1 MELKSRHLLGLE
13 YMDRQEIELIIKTAK
28 PFKEIFTRSVKKVP
42 ALRGRTVVNL
52 FFEPSTRTRTSF
64 ELAAKRLSADVVNIA
79 IAQSSVVKGE
89 SLLDTVKTVEAM
101 KTDFLV
107 VRHASAGV
115 PQFLST
121 RIKSAIVNA
130 GDGQH
135 AHPTQGLLDLF
146 TIWEVKKRI
155 EGLNVLIVGDI
166 RHSRVAR
173 SNIWGLTKL
182 GAKVTLVGPPTLIPP
197 DIEKLG
203 VKVSYSLDAVLA
215 DADVVNILRLQL
227 ERQKK
232 NMFPSIREY
241 HAIFG
246 MDGNRLKRAKPDV
259 MIMHPGPMNRG
270 VEISPEVA
278 DSKNSYIEEQ
288 VTNGVAVRMA
298 VLYLLGGGR
307 HGEVITE

>member
-13 YMDRQEIELIIKTAK
+13 YLSREEIEFILQTTK

-52 FFEPSTRTRTSF
+52 FFEASTRTRTSF
-64 ELAAKRLSADVVNIA
+64 ELAAKRLSADVINIA
-79 IAQSSVVKGE
+79 IAQSSVTKGE
-89 SLLDTVKTVEAM
+89 SLLDTVKTIEAM

-107 VRHASAGV
+107 VRHAVAGV

-121 RIKSAIVNA
+121 RIKSKIVNA

-146 TIWEVKKRI
+146 TMWEVKKRI

-182 GAKVTLVGPPTLIPP
+182 GAHVTVVGPPTLIPP
-197 DIEKLG
+197 DIERLG
-203 VKVSYSLDAVLA
+203 AKVSYSLDAVLE
-215 DADVVNILRLQL
+215 DVDVINILRLQL

-241 HAIFG
+241 NALYG
-246 MDGNRLKRAKPDV
+246 MDGRRLRKARKDV

-278 DSKNSYIEEQ
+278 DCSQSYIQEQ
-288 VTNGVAVRMA
+288 VTNGVATRMA

-307 HGEVITE
+307 GDVVAE

>member
-13 YMDRQEIELIIKTAK
+13 YLDREEIELILQTTK

-42 ALRGRTVVNL
+42 TLRGRTVVNL
-52 FFEPSTRTRTSF
+52 FFEASTRTRTSF

-79 IAQSSVVKGE
+79 IAQSSVTKGE
-89 SLLDTVKTVEAM
+89 SLLDTVKTIEAM

-107 VRHASAGV
+107 VRHAVAGV

-121 RIKSAIVNA
+121 RIKSTIVNA

-146 TIWEVKKRI
+146 TMWEVKKKI

-182 GAKVTLVGPPTLIPP
+182 GAHVTVVGPPTLIPP
-197 DIEKLG
+197 DIERMG
-203 VKVSYSLDAVLA
+203 AKVSHSLDAVLE
-215 DADVVNILRLQL
+215 DADVINILRLQL

-241 HAIFG
+241 HALYG
-246 MDGNRLKRAKPDV
+246 MDGKRLRRARKDV

-278 DSKNSYIEEQ
+278 DCSQSYIQEQ
-288 VTNGVAVRMA
+288 VTNGVATRMA

-307 HGEVITE
+307 GDVVAE

>member
-13 YMDRQEIELIIKTAK
+13 YLDREEIELILQTTK

-42 ALRGRTVVNL
+42 SLRGRTVVNL
-52 FFEPSTRTRTSF
+52 FFEASTRTRTSF

-79 IAQSSVVKGE
+79 IAQSSVTKGE
-89 SLLDTVKTVEAM
+89 SLLDTVKTIEAM

-107 VRHASAGV
+107 VRHAVAGV

-121 RIKSAIVNA
+121 RIKSTIVNA

-146 TIWEVKKRI
+146 TMWEVKKKI

-182 GAKVTLVGPPTLIPP
+182 GAHVTVVGPPTLIPP
-197 DIEKLG
+197 DIERMG
-203 VKVSYSLDAVLA
+203 AKVSHSLDAVLE
-215 DADVVNILRLQL
+215 DADVINILRLQL

-241 HAIFG
+241 HALYG
-246 MDGNRLKRAKPDV
+246 MDGKRLRRARKDV

-278 DSKNSYIEEQ
+278 DCSQSYIQEQ
-288 VTNGVAVRMA
+288 VTNGVATRMA

-307 HGEVITE
+307 GDVVAE

>member
-13 YMDRQEIELIIKTAK
+13 HLDKSEIELILQTAK

-89 SLLDTVKTVEAM
+89 SLLDTVQTVEAM

-107 VRHASAGV
+107 IRHACAGV
-115 PQFLST
+115 PHFLAS
-121 RIKSAIVNA
+121 RVKSAIVNA

-146 TIWEVKKRI
+146 TIWETKKRI
-155 EGLNVLIVGDI
+155 DGLHVAIVGDI

-173 SNIWGLTKL
+173 SNIFALTKL

-197 DIEKLG
+197 DIQKLG
-203 VKVSYSLDAVLA
+203 VNVSYSLDAVVE
-215 DADVVNILRLQL
+215 DADVINILRLQL

-241 HAIFG
+241 HAIWG
-246 MDGNRLKRAKPDV
+246 MNGERLRKAKKDV

-270 VEISPEVA
+270 VEISPDVA
-278 DSKNSYIEEQ
+278 DSPQSHILEQ

-298 VLYLLGGGR
+298 VLYLLAGGR
-307 HGEVITE
+307 HEKVETE